1 MLAKRTINLIK
12 RYVSLFEQEG
22 GGVEDLGE
30 VPRVVLEE
38 EPSEGEIVRAIEG
51 EVIVPSLEKF
61 AEVLRERLGEGY
73 EVKLLGE
80 EEGGSEIGLEVN
92 KDGDVV
98 VMKFQIVD
106 GEPQVVFVR
115 GDGRITVS
123 LVPLIGGDV
132 SDEKEI
138 IDKLVE
144 VEGAV
149 DEIVNSLR
157 QVYGEVGVEE
167 VPVEGEGGEGV
178 GEEVRE
184 SRLFS
189 LRRRRRLIES
199 REERIKRLKR
209 LMELRRSRRMREQR
223 KDDEYDLSKYEV
235 KKIADSEVK
244 YSRVD
249 LPMEKE
255 SDLASRTLQRLALLD
270 ITKKVTPDEK
280 NMYPDII
287 GYVQEP
293 REQ

>member
-1 MLAKRTINLIK
+1 MMLAKRTINLIK
-12 RYVSLFEQEG
+12 RYVSLFEQE

-38 EPSEGEIVRAIEG
+38 EPSEGEIVRAIED
-51 EVIVPSLEKF
+51 EVIVPSLERF
-61 AEVLRERLGEGY
+61 AEVLKERLGEGY
-73 EVKLLGE
+73 GVKLLGE
-80 EEGGSEIGLEVN
+80 GEGGSEIGLEVN

-106 GEPQVVFVR
+106 SEPQVVFVR

-132 SDEKEI
+132 YDEKEI

-144 VEGAV
+144 VEGAI

-167 VPVEGEGGEGV
+167 VPVEGEGEEGV
-178 GEEVRE
+178 GEEVGE

-189 LRRRRRLIES
+189 LRRRLIES

-209 LMELRRSRRMREQR
+209 LMELRKGRRVREQR

-235 KKIADSEVK
+235 KKVADSEVK
-244 YSRVD
+244 YSQVD

-255 SDLASRTLQRLALLD
+255 SDLAMRTLQRLALLD
-270 ITKKVTPDEK
+270 ITRKVMPDEK
-280 NMYPDII
+280 NIYPDII

-293 REQ
+293 RER

>member
-22 GGVEDLGE
+22 GVEDLGE
-30 VPRVVLEE
+30 VPRLVLEE
-38 EPSEGEIVRAIEG
+38 EPSEGEIVRAIED
-51 EVIVPSLEKF
+51 EVIVPGLERF
-61 AEVLRERLGEGY
+61 AEVLREKLGEGY
-73 EVKLLGE
+73 EVRLFGE
-80 EEGGSEIGLEVN
+80 GEGGSEIGLEVN

-144 VEGAV
+144 VEGAI

-167 VPVEGEGGEGV
+167 VPVEGEEGEGV

-189 LRRRRRLIES
+189 LRRRLIES

-209 LMELRRSRRMREQR
+209 LMELRRGRRVREQR

-235 KKIADSEVK
+235 KKVADSEVK
-244 YSRVD
+244 YSQVD

-255 SDLASRTLQRLALLD
+255 SDLAMRTLQRLALLD
-270 ITKKVTPDEK
+270 ITRKVMPNEK
-280 NMYPDII
+280 SMYSDII
-287 GYVQEP
+287 GYVQEL
-293 REQ
+293 RER